1 MTDLI
6 NRRPAGFYYD
16 FRPASYFEDV
26 DLKTIVLASISGE
39 HRRRDVEERLAS
51 GDFNPLVW
59 GEWLTDSTLDPDLRS
74 RLSSVHPSLMSGEYL
89 PPMGAQDI
97 EIARVVLASVT
108 GDVISVRA
116 RRDHGSAGGIAYLV
130 VDEYGTEYQLVQERS
145 AQPLTLGEL
154 IALINTTLRD
164 EDETGGGI
172 AISHVVWHCEQGE
185 GEGMRGF
192 VRVESAF
199 YPELNRFYDAVLDGY
214 LDELD
219 EVLRK
224 EREEEERECGEEETP
239 AAAAD

>member
-1 MTDLI
+1 MTDLV
-6 NRRPAGFYYD
+6 NRRPAGFDYD

-26 DLKTIVLASISGE
+26 DLKSIVLAS
-39 HRRRDVEERLAS
+39 
-51 GDFNPLVW
+51 
-59 GEWLTDSTLDPDLRS
+59 
-74 RLSSVHPSLMSGEYL
+74 
-89 PPMGAQDI
+89 
-97 EIARVVLASVT
+97 
-108 GDVISVRA
+108 ISVRA
-116 RRDHGSAGGIAYLV
+116 RRDHASAAGIAYLV

-154 IALINTTLRD
+154 IDLINTTVRD
-164 EDETGGGI
+164 DNEITGGL
-172 AISHVVWHCEQGE
+172 AISHVVWHCEQGM

-224 EREEEERECGEEETP
+224 EREGEEQEYEEEFTSGTLDASC
-239 AAAAD
+239 

>member
-6 NRRPAGFYYD
+6 NRRPAGFDYD

-26 DLKTIVLASISGE
+26 DPKTIILSSISGE
-39 HRRRDVEERLAS
+39 HRRRDVEARLAS

-59 GEWLTDSTLDPDLRS
+59 GEWLTDPTLDPDTRRL
-74 RLSSVHPSLMSGEYL
+74 LSSVHPGLMSGEYL

-116 RRDHGSAGGIAYLV
+116 RRGHGSAGGIAYLV
-130 VDEYGTEYQLVQERS
+130 VDEYETDYQLTQQHS
-145 AQPLTLGEL
+145 ARPLTLGEL
-154 IALINTTLRD
+154 IALINTAGRD
-164 EDETGGGI
+164 DDETAGGL

-185 GEGMRGF
+185 CEGMRGF

-199 YPELNRFYDAVLDGY
+199 YPELNRFFDTVLGEYLDG
-214 LDELD
+214 
-219 EVLRK
+219 V
-224 EREEEERECGEEETP
+224 EEAIR
-239 AAAAD
+239 